1 MGNKTI
7 YINDSDAKIWDEA
20 NEWAKE
26 TGNLSQFV
34 INSLDREVKRMQKLK
49 DVKEDIQRIVVEI
62 TRPKGTKKISF
73 NGKWLLKDYEDRFNL
88 ISVAITEKESYFV
101 YFDTQ
106 ASQNDSY
113 VIYEYFKEFTDA
125 HNIPE
130 EAKSIVSNI
139 VGEEYAEFLD
149 I

>member
-101 YFDTQ
+101 YF
-106 ASQNDSY
+106 
-113 VIYEYFKEFTDA
+113 
-125 HNIPE
+125 
-130 EAKSIVSNI
+130 
-139 VGEEYAEFLD
+139 
-149 I
+149 